1 MGIVNLATVYAE
13 DGTWYIFKGGSVLS
27 QYECYSKKISRVHK
41 VLARHGQRK
50 SRRLKLLYDKRKRFL
65 RHALNSMVRKIM
77 EELKERGVR
86 KVVVGHP
93 KGVAKNHGNKL
104 TVNFWNYGYIIKRFK
119 EIGEELGISVT
130 DVAEPSKSCS
140 LCGDAHK
147 NGRIKR
153 SLFKCPR
160 TGKAIN
166 ADLNS
171 AVNILHIP
179 ESQGASRGGQLL
191 ARDRG
196 NGLKTQ
202 PVVYRW
208 TNGAGWVKNTPPAM
222 K

>member
-1 MGIVNLATVYAE
+1 M
-13 DGTWYIFKGGSVLS
+13 
-27 QYECYSKKISRVHK
+27 
-41 VLARHGQRK
+41 ARHGQRT
-50 SRRLKLLYDKRKRFL
+50 SRKLRLLYDKRRRFL

-104 TVNFWNYGYIIKRFK
+104 TVNFWNYSYIIKRFK
-119 EIGEELGISVT
+119 EISEELGIKVT
-130 DVAEPSKSCS
+130 DVGEPNTSRNCS
-140 LCGDAHK
+140 LCGDVHK

-153 SLFKCPR
+153 GLFKCPR

-166 ADLNS
+166 ADLNG
-171 AVNILHIP
+171 AINILHIP
-179 ESQGASRGGQLL
+179 ESLGSRSRGQLL
-191 ARDRG
+191 GRDRG

-208 TNGAGWVKNTPPAM
+208 TSRAGWVKNI
-222 K
+222 